1 MIGLKPSFASGPQ
14 GGATQPADSRKM
26 GGTFKPRRAN
36 MKRINWDRALE
47 SMVLVRLGQDLGHD
61 TQLARFVHDSIS
73 LVLTMIGILG

>member
-1 MIGLKPSFASGPQ
+1 MNK

-26 GGTFKPRRAN
+26 GGAFKPRRAN

-61 TQLARFVHDSIS
+61 TPIARFVHDAIDMI
-73 LVLTMIGILG
+73 LTAATSFF